1 LNLFTNS
8 FIVESMED
16 ALSVLR
22 HNILGQL
29 TVIKNALSFVL
40 EGHTGEITDETK
52 KFLEEAYKRNEEMI
66 NTVMATKKED
76 NNG

>member
-1 LNLFTNS
+1 
-8 FIVESMED
+8 MED
-16 ALSVLR
+16 AISQLR

-40 EGHTGEITDETK
+40 EGHTGEITEETK

-66 NTVMATKKED
+66 KIVLATRGQK
-76 NNG
+76 

>member
-1 LNLFTNS
+1 
-8 FIVESMED
+8 MED
-16 ALSVLR
+16 AISVLR

-40 EGHTGEITDETK
+40 EGHTGEITEETK

-66 NTVMATKKED
+66 DTVLATRNQKE
-76 NNG
+76 NG

>member
-1 LNLFTNS
+1 MDDP
-8 FIVESMED
+8 I
-16 ALSVLR
+16 AILR

-40 EGHTGEITDETK
+40 EGHTGEISQDTK
-52 KFLEEAYKRNEEMI
+52 KFLEEAYRRNEEVI
-66 NTVMATKKED
+66 ATVIVIKEKI

>member
-1 LNLFTNS
+1 
-8 FIVESMED
+8 MED
-16 ALSVLR
+16 AISQLR

-40 EGHTGEITDETK
+40 EGHTGEITEETK

-66 NTVMATKKED
+66 NTVLATQGQKQ
-76 NNG
+76 NG